1 VKVAVVKS
9 QVPSVFETQY
19 GECQGKKTASAIRFL
34 RCNTVNAAVEN
45 LQVPSVFET
54 QNSECQ
60 GRKFMCLGFKFLR
73 RTQ

>member
-1 VKVAVVKS
+1 M
-9 QVPSVFETQY
+9 
-19 GECQGKKTASAIRFL
+19 
-34 RCNTVNAAVEN
+34 NAAVEKP
-45 LQVPSVFET
+45 QVPSVFET